1 MSERLVQAQFRL
13 SQEKAFRLLEG
24 VSLYNN
30 QYVYL
35 REMVQNA
42 ADAVKFQYWNDL
54 DAADLDT
61 TADIDLCRANETL
74 PLYQYPIKICFALR
88 KRRKET
94 PDKLEKITAADL
106 SLSDPEPYEFGVE
119 ASVQDCGIGIG
130 EEDLS
135 AISKVGT
142 SQEHRQN
149 IIEKMPLWLRPT
161 GRFGIGLQSLFQA
174 DNIFWCITRT
184 RRDECY
190 KMIFHSGTRNEG
202 YINVIPKDY
211 HEGDHGGV
219 HYGTQFTVFVPVN
232 WTSLSGDGLGQPKMD
247 PFHKDYQRGAVLR
260 QSFKMMKQMENY
272 LDGEIGENIFP
283 LRLEEEPL
291 DVSLEQEG
299 WSEWIKPQQIRP
311 LRRLKC
317 TVLGASSKERAVDC
331 GSTTCWLLD
340 RKSVV

>member
-61 TADIDLCRANETL
+61 TADIDLRKANETL
-74 PLYQYPIKICFALR
+74 PLHQYPIKIRFALR
-88 KRRKET
+88 KRWKET
-94 PDKLEKITAADL
+94 PDKLEKITVADL

-149 IIEKMPLWLRPT
+149 IIEKMPPWLRPT

-211 HEGDHGGV
+211 REGDHGGV

-232 WTSLSGDGLGQPKMD
+232 GTSLLQ
-247 PFHKDYQRGAVLR
+247 
-260 QSFKMMKQMENY
+260 
-272 LDGEIGENIFP
+272 
-283 LRLEEEPL
+283 
-291 DVSLEQEG
+291 
-299 WSEWIKPQQIRP
+299 
-311 LRRLKC
+311 
-317 TVLGASSKERAVDC
+317 
-331 GSTTCWLLD
+331 
-340 RKSVV
+340 